1 MNYERSYRINDC
13 SSSDSVTDFLGGCG
27 GQVHKI
33 DTAYDLVWTTA
44 SVVNACFNCME
55 VCWVI

>member
-33 DTAYDLVWTTA
+33 DTAYDLV
-44 SVVNACFNCME
+44 
-55 VCWVI
+55 